1 MDDADLRSQR
11 ILIVEPRFR
20 GHLLV
25 YVRLVA
31 ERALARGAHVTVALG
46 PGAAESREY
55 GTHLASILDKVD
67 AVAAPEVLTAR
78 TVNEL
83 ARSVTCDLVVVP
95 HGDELAAQ
103 MGAPWSPGLAVP
115 TRLLIMR
122 DPRWDEHVGARRAVR
137 NLLKLFLLM
146 LASRRHNAL
155 VTWLRG
161 PLFTPSKPLD
171 HVVDPFIAD
180 EQIDVIRSEAAALR
194 ASFTADE
201 SVFWFAVTGAVSRRK
216 NLDIVAAG
224 LRSLRERR
232 HELKLGLAV
241 VGPIDADVLQDFEDA
256 QRTLSTAGVRVHF
269 DDRLLTNREMN
280 VVVAA
285 VDAVV
290 MAYDTGAPNSTLGK
304 AYVLGTKIVSAGSK
318 TFRAYA
324 EALDGVTAPL
334 ESTPLSQAMER
345 AYEQDER
352 VPHPG
357 ALGSA
362 AFADGL
368 LQGITTVGS
377 ETA

>member
-1 MDDADLRSQR
+1 MDADLASQR

-55 GTHLASILDKVD
+55 ATHLASILDKVD
-67 AVAAPEVLTAR
+67 AVVAPEVLTAR
-78 TVNEL
+78 AINEL
-83 ARSVTCDLVVVP
+83 ARRVRCDLVVVP

-103 MGAPWSPGLAVP
+103 LGAPWSPGLAVP

-122 DPRWDEHVGARRAVR
+122 DPRWDEHVGARRALR
-137 NLLKLFLLM
+137 NLLKLVLLT
-146 LASRRHNAL
+146 LASRRPNAL

-161 PLFTPSKPLD
+161 PLFTPPRPLE

-180 EQIDVIRSEAAALR
+180 EQLEVIHSEAAALR
-194 ASFTADE
+194 ASLTADQ
-201 SVFWFAVTGAVSRRK
+201 SVFWFGVTGAVSRRK
-216 NLDIVAAG
+216 NLGIVASG
-224 LRSLRERR
+224 LQALRKRR
-232 HELKLGLAV
+232 PELKLGLAV
-241 VGPIDADVLQDFEDA
+241 VGPIDADVLPIFEEA
-256 QRTLSTAGVRVHF
+256 RRTLSTAGVRVHF

-280 VVVAA
+280 IVVAA

-304 AYVLGTKIVSAGSK
+304 AYVLGTKIVSAGSQ
-318 TFRAYA
+318 TFRTYA
-324 EALDGVTAPL
+324 QALDGVTARL
-334 ESTPLSQAMER
+334 GSAPLSQAMER

-357 ALGSA
+357 ALSSA

-368 LQGITTVGS
+368 LRGSSVVGS